1 MDGFAPKALKLLMLT
16 ALRGGNVV
24 GAEWAE
30 IDLAKQIWSIPAGKM
45 KAGVEFRVPL
55 STETVRLLESLAR
68 TSHFLFPGRKE
79 KPMTTAALTAVKDRM
94 GHEDIAVH
102 GFRTTFRTWAS
113 DSAQAPR
120 EVSEA
125 ALAHVLEN
133 KTEASYAR
141 TDHLERRRELMEQ
154 WASFL
159 CGTLK

>member
-1 MDGFAPKALKLLMLT
+1 
-16 ALRGGNVV
+16 
-24 GAEWAE
+24 
-30 IDLAKQIWSIPAGKM
+30 
-45 KAGVEFRVPL
+45 
-55 STETVRLLESLAR
+55 
-68 TSHFLFPGRKE
+68 
-79 KPMTTAALTAVKDRM
+79 MTTAALTAVKDRM
-94 GHEDIAVH
+94 SREDRAVH
-102 GFRTTFRTWAS
+102 SFRTTLRTWVS

-159 CGTLK
+159 CGDQK